1 MKDTARRCMTHY
13 VHERL
18 VTQAGNTQDG
28 RQQSEDS
35 KEKRERRREKRK
47 KRREKREERGENRE
61 DSCMNIFFWP
71 RGTAPAKEE
80 GGETKEK
87 KEREERERDKRE

>member
-18 VTQAGNTQDG
+18 VTQACNTQDG

-35 KEKRERRREKRK
+35 KEKKEG
-47 KRREKREERGENRE
+47 RREKREKRKEKRE
-61 DSCMNIFFWP
+61 D
-71 RGTAPAKEE
+71 
-80 GGETKEK
+80 
-87 KEREERERDKRE
+87 KEREQKRFMHEYFLVAPGDGPGKRFMHES